1 MVVKI
6 IIHSFPVFEIFIDNM
21 DDHSERDDCVEGRM
35 ARLEGKVRLLHSGNF
50 CEHLVCSPTCYD

>member
-21 DDHSERDDCVEGRM
+21 DDHSERDDCMEARR
-35 ARLEGKVRLLHSGNF
+35 ARLGGRISLLHSGNF
-50 CEHLVCSPTCYD
+50 YEHPVCSPTCYD